1 MAHKCNTE
9 FTRFTKRDIFES
21 MRIEDNNF
29 RNRLI
34 VFGRYPVP
42 GKTKTR
48 LIPLLGPAGA
58 AEIQKILMEKIL
70 IEVKQAAARHGSE
83 VEVCFSDGSEVKM
96 EAWLGSGV
104 LFSPQSSG
112 DLGRRMF
119 SAFCRAFDSGCHRV
133 VLMGTDVPGLT
144 ASYLERALNA
154 LEKHDLVIGPSTD
167 GGYVL
172 IGLTNPANVFEYI
185 DWGTDLVLAQTKDLA
200 NHLTL
205 DVHLLDPLK
214 DIDTPDDYQKWRPGM
229 RLQDPYLSVI
239 IPALNEAKHIES
251 SIRSARSKDSEVIV
265 VDGGSSDNTVALAE
279 YAGAR
284 VLKSQHGRSS
294 QQNHG
299 ARIANGKVLLFLHA
313 DTILPEGYVDPVF
326 EALMDPLTTIGAFRF
341 KTDGDSLTMR
351 FISFMT
357 NLRARYLK
365 LPYGDQGLFIR
376 KSLFQSTGGFPE
388 VLIAEDL
395 FLVKAL
401 SKKGRVRIVP
411 ADIVTSARRWQ
422 EIGVARTILINQMIA
437 VGCYLGVPPGFLARF
452 YRSPRRRKQKR
463 SI

>member
-1 MAHKCNTE
+1 
-9 FTRFTKRDIFES
+9 
-21 MRIEDNNF
+21 
-29 RNRLI
+29 
-34 VFGRYPVP
+34 
-42 GKTKTR
+42 
-48 LIPLLGPAGA
+48 
-58 AEIQKILMEKIL
+58 
-70 IEVKQAAARHGSE
+70 
-83 VEVCFSDGSEVKM
+83 
-96 EAWLGSGV
+96 
-104 LFSPQSSG
+104 
-112 DLGRRMF
+112 
-119 SAFCRAFDSGCHRV
+119 
-133 VLMGTDVPGLT
+133 MGTDVPGLT

-172 IGLTNPANVFEYI
+172 IGLTKPANVFEYI

-200 NHLTL
+200 NRLTL

-251 SIRSARSKDSEVIV
+251 SVRSARSKDSEVIV

-284 VLKSQHGRSS
+284 VLKSQHGRAW

-326 EALMDPLTTIGAFRF
+326 EALMDPLTTLGAFRF

-357 NLRARYLK
+357 NLRARHLK

-376 KSLFQSTGGFPE
+376 KSLFLSTGGFPE

-452 YRSPRRRKQKR
+452 YRSPRRRK
-463 SI
+463 